1 MPETARARNATMF
14 DVARLAGVSHQTV
27 SRVLNDHPNV
37 RDSTRARVREAVE
50 QLRYRP
56 NVAARMMVTRR
67 SRNLGLVTTGSAD
80 YGPSSTVLGFTSA
93 ARKAH
98 YTVTISTALDADSA
112 SLRGAVDLLL
122 GQQVEAI
129 VVVASR
135 LGILSG
141 TSGFEFDTPVIAVES
156 GGRGPLPSV
165 SIDQYAG
172 AQIATDHLIDLGH
185 RDILHLAGPADSPDA
200 IERLRGWRDTMARRG
215 LVAHPPLQGDW
226 SPASGYR
233 LGREA
238 VGSEPRFTAIF
249 SANDQMAL
257 GCLRALREQGLTVPG
272 DVSLI
277 GFDDIPEAEHFAPS
291 LTTMRQD
298 FYQLGED
305 IMALVLC
312 TLAGDD
318 PAGGAQHVPELVV
331 RDSTRALSAPG

>member
-1 MPETARARNATMF
+1 MPKTARARNATMF

-37 RDSTRARVREAVE
+37 RESTRTRVREAVA

-67 SRNLGLVTTGSAD
+67 SRTLGLVTTGSPD
-80 YGPSSTVLGFTSA
+80 YGPSSTVLGFISA
-93 ARKAH
+93 ARRAH
-98 YTVTISTALDADSA
+98 YTVTISTAFDADA
-112 SLRGAVDLLL
+112 VSLRGAVDLLL

-135 LGILSG
+135 YGILSG
-141 TSGFEFDTPVIAVES
+141 TSSFEFDTPVIAVDS
-156 GGRGPLPSV
+156 SALGPLPSV

-172 AQIATDHLIDLGH
+172 AQIATEHLIGLGH
-185 RDILHLAGPADSPDA
+185 RDIAHLAGPADSQDA
-200 IERLRGWRDTMARRG
+200 TERLRGWRDAMARRG

-233 LGREA
+233 LGGEA
-238 VGSEPRFTAIF
+238 VRSGPRFTAIF

-257 GCLRALREQGLTVPG
+257 GCLRALREHGLTVPA

-277 GFDDIPEAEHFAPS
+277 GFDDIPEAEHFAPP

-305 IMALVLC
+305 IMALVLS
-312 TLAGDD
+312 TLAGDK
-318 PAGGAQHVPELVV
+318 PTRGPQHVPELVV
-331 RDSTRALSAPG
+331 RDSTRTLRSR

>member
-37 RDSTRARVREAVE
+37 RESTRARVRQAVE

-67 SRNLGLVTTGSAD
+67 SRNLGLVTTGSPD

-98 YTVTISTALDADSA
+98 YTVTISTALDADPA

-135 LGILSG
+135 TGILNG
-141 TSGFEFDTPVIAVES
+141 TSGFELGTPMVVVES
-156 GGRGPLPSV
+156 SGLGPLPSV

-172 AQIATDHLIDLGH
+172 AQIATEHLIELGH
-185 RDILHLAGPADSPDA
+185 RDILHLAGPADSQDA
-200 IERLRGWRDTMARRG
+200 TERLRGWRDTMARRG

-233 LGREA
+233 LGQLSA
-238 VGSEPRFTAIF
+238 AGPHFTAVF

-257 GCLRALREQGLTVPG
+257 GCLRALREQGLTVP
-272 DVSLI
+272 DDISLI

-305 IMALVLC
+305 IMALVLS
-312 TLAGDD
+312 TLAGDE
-318 PAGGAQHVPELVV
+318 PTGGAQHVPELVI
-331 RDSTRALSAPG
+331 RESTRALSPPG

>member
-1 MPETARARNATMF
+1 MPETVRPRNATMF

-37 RDSTRARVREAVE
+37 RESTRARVREAVE

-56 NVAARMMVTRR
+56 NVAARVMVTRR
-67 SRNLGLVTTGSAD
+67 SRNLGLVTTGSPD
-80 YGPSSTVLGFTSA
+80 YGPSSTVLGFASA
-93 ARKAH
+93 ARQAH
-98 YTVTISTALDADSA
+98 YTVTISTALDAEAS
-112 SLRGAVDLLL
+112 SLRSAVDLLL

-135 LGILSG
+135 YAILSG
-141 TSGFEFDTPVIAVES
+141 TSGFEFDTPVVAVES
-156 GGRGPLPSV
+156 SGLGPLPSV

-172 AQIATDHLIDLGH
+172 AQIATEHLVGLGH
-185 RDILHLAGPADSPDA
+185 REILHLAGPADSQDA
-200 IERLRGWRDTMARRG
+200 TERVRGWRDTMARHG

-233 LGREA
+233 MGGRA
-238 VGSEPRFTAIF
+238 VISGPRFTAIF

-257 GCLRALREQGLTVPG
+257 GCLRALREHGLAVPD

-305 IMALVLC
+305 IMALVLR
-312 TLAGDD
+312 TLAGDN
-318 PAGGAQHVPELVV
+318 PTGGAKHVPELVV
-331 RDSTRALSAPG
+331 RDSTRALCPPG